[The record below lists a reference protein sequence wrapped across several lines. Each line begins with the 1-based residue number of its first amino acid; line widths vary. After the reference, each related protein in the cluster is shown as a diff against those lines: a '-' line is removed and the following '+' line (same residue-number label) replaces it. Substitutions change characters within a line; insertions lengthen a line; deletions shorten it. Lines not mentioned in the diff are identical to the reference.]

1 MFSTSPVISSRLRVP
16 GLFSAMVLR
25 DADNL
30 ASRTRSWPIAVHDP
44 GWNIS
49 KQGMPVVRESDILG
63 VRKHG
68 RMNWALRMTGHNAQ
82 QVGLGAFLFFS
93 FFFFDGRVSAPKSK
107 PTGGPLERTVLTSP
121 FLSAFSYGVVL
132 TALGG
137 SSQGDHEL
145 NREGR
150 AFCTVALKRRMEN
163 AVSRPQQMSHEG
175 AIS

>member
-1 MFSTSPVISSRLRVP
+1 MFFSPACSQLLYCSMFSTSPVISSRLRVP

-93 FFFFDGRVSAPKSK
+93 FFFFFRR
-107 PTGGPLERTVLTSP
+107 TCERPEEQTNWWST
-121 FLSAFSYGVVL
+121 
-132 TALGG
+132 
-137 SSQGDHEL
+137 
-145 NREGR
+145 
-150 AFCTVALKRRMEN
+150 
-163 AVSRPQQMSHEG
+163 
-175 AIS
+175 

>member
-1 MFSTSPVISSRLRVP
+1 MFSISPVISSRLRVP
-16 GLFSAMVLR
+16 GLFPAMVLR
-25 DADNL
+25 DADKL

-49 KQGMPVVRESDILG
+49 KQGIPVVRASDILG
-63 VRKHG
+63 VRKHD
-68 RMNWALRMTGHNAQ
+68 RMSWALRMTDHNGQ
-82 QVGLGAFLFFS
+82 QVGLRAFTLFS
-93 FFFFDGRVSAPKSK
+93 TDVSAPKSK
-107 PTGGPLERTVLTSP
+107 PTSGPLERTVLTSP
-121 FLSAFSYGVVL
+121 FLSAFSCGVVH
-132 TALGG
+132 TPLGG

-163 AVSRPQQMSHEG
+163 AASRPEQMSHEG